1 MLRFL
6 ARVIGLLLVAGG
18 FIVGVID
25 GTRSIADSSLALT
38 SLGETAARVFGER
51 FQAFGPA
58 VSRDVHPLLWD
69 PVLVHVLMAPTAL
82 FAVLFGLVLLW
93 LGRDPEPG
101 IGFDTKR

>member
-6 ARVIGLLLVAGG
+6 ARLSGLLLVAGG
-18 FIVGVID
+18 FILGVID
-25 GTRSIADSSLALT
+25 GTRSIADSTLELT
-38 SLGETAARVFGER
+38 PLRDTAARLFGER

-58 VSRDVHPLLWD
+58 VARDVHPFLWD

-82 FAVLFGLVLLW
+82 YAVLFGLVLLW
-93 LGRDPEPG
+93 LGRDPDPG